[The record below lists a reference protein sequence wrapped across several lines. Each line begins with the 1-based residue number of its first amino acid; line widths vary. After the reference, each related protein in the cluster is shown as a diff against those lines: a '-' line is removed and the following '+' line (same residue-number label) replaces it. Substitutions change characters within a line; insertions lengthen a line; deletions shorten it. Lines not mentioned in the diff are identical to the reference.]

1 MKVSIEHIQ
10 DSTKSFREERPYH
23 DFPVLTEMVAAGECS
38 IIGPVSL
45 AVTIGREHD
54 HYRADGTVCMPI
66 QQVCSRCLTEFAT
79 TVRSDV
85 TVIFTK
91 DTGSSDTRDEQELDE
106 RDLITVSFSG
116 DEIDLAPEIAEQL
129 ALSVPVKPLCS
140 EECLGLCPNCGAVRT
155 AGPCGCN
162 QHSRE
167 SKFAVLKDFKVRS

>member
-106 RDLITVSFSG
+106 
-116 DEIDLAPEIAEQL
+116 IDLAPEIAEQL